1 MRGCASKSTSNFAT
15 QNNHSTTL
23 IVNKEIFRIA
33 IPNIISNITVP
44 LMGLVSAAI
53 VGRDSGTAAAI
64 GALNLGVYIF
74 NFIYWNCSFI
84 RMGTSG
90 LTAQAYGAGD
100 FHETTAMLARATVI
114 SLALSAIVL
123 IFQRPLGEFSLWL
136 MGGNEVVADY
146 FYARIWAVPAGILL
160 FGFYGWFVGMQNGVI
175 PMAISITVNTLHVL
189 FGWWFVF
196 QFDMGIVG
204 IAYASVV
211 SQWIGLALA
220 LTLIFTYFRKTF
232 TKIVLREVL
241 DFASMKR
248 FFKVNGDI
256 IVRTFCNVGVYTF
269 FAAASAKM
277 GKNGTCDDAVLAVNS
292 TLMQLLMLFSYM
304 NDGFAYAAE
313 AMTGRF
319 IGAKDIFSL
328 KKCLRYCVVWTFAT
342 AIIAIGLYL
351 VSWEWLFTFF
361 LDNGSEGG
369 SGAELATVLEVA
381 KQYIGWIVVIPLFA
395 ALPFMLD
402 GVYAGATLTRA
413 LRNSMLFATI
423 IFFAVFY
430 ALKPIM
436 GNDALWL
443 AFLTYIIFRLVLQY
457 FMADRLKD
465 IYRQIEKIA

>member
-1 MRGCASKSTSNFAT
+1 
-15 QNNHSTTL
+15 
-23 IVNKEIFRIA
+23 
-33 IPNIISNITVP
+33 
-44 LMGLVSAAI
+44 MGLVSAAI

-100 FHETTAMLARATVI
+100 FHETTAMVVRAVVI

-123 IFQRPLGEFSLWL
+123 LFQRPLGEFSLWL
-136 MGGNEVVADY
+136 MGGDEVVADY

-160 FGFYGWFVGMQNGVI
+160 FGLYGWFVGMQNGVI
-175 PMAISITVNTLHVL
+175 PMAISILVNTLHVI

-196 QFDMGIVG
+196 SFDMGIVG

-211 SQWIGLALA
+211 SQWIGLVLA
-220 LTLIFTYFRKTF
+220 
-232 TKIVLREVL
+232 IVLVITCFRRTMRKVVFREVL
-241 DFASMKR
+241 NFASMKR

-277 GKNGTCDDAVLAVNS
+277 GEGGSCDDAVLAVNS

-319 IGAKDIFSL
+319 IGAKDLFSL
-328 KKCLRYCVVWTFAT
+328 KRCLKYCVVWTFAT
-342 AIIAIGLYL
+342 AIIAITLYL
-351 VSWEWLFTFF
+351 AGWEWLFTFF
-361 LDNGSEGG
+361 LGNGTEQ
-369 SGAELATVLEVA
+369 ELATVLAVA
-381 KQYIGWIVVIPLFA
+381 KRYIGWIVVIPLFA

-413 LRNSMLFATI
+413 MRNSMLGATI
-423 IFFAVFY
+423 VFFIVYY
-430 ALKPIM
+430 ALQPVI

-443 AFLTYIIFRLVLQY
+443 AFLTYIILRLVLQY

-465 IYRQIEKIA
+465 IYRQVEKIA

>member
-1 MRGCASKSTSNFAT
+1 M
-15 QNNHSTTL
+15 
-23 IVNKEIFRIA
+23 NKEIFRIA

-90 LTAQAYGAGD
+90 LTAQAYGKGD
-100 FHETTAMLARATVI
+100 FHETTAMLARAVTV
-114 SLALSAIVL
+114 SLVLSALVL
-123 IFQRPLGEFSLWL
+123 IFQKPLGEFSLWL
-136 MGGNEVVADY
+136 MDGDEVVAEY

-160 FGFYGWFVGMQNGVI
+160 FGLYGWFVGMQNGVI
-175 PMAISITVNTLHVL
+175 PMSISIIVNTLHIL

-196 QFDMGIVG
+196 SFKMGIVG

-220 LTLIFTYFRKTF
+220 IVLIVIYFRKTMRP
-232 TKIVLREVL
+232 IVLREVL
-241 DFASMKR
+241 NFASMKR
-248 FFKVNGDI
+248 FFQINGDI

-269 FAAASAKM
+269 FAAASNKM
-277 GKNGTCDDAVLAVNS
+277 GEGGTCDTAILAVNS

-328 KKCLRYCVVWTFAT
+328 KKCLRYCVIWTFAT
-342 AIIAIGLYL
+342 AIIAIALYL
-351 VSWEWLFTFF
+351 AGWEWLFTSF
-361 LDNGSEGG
+361 LGDSSAG
-369 SGAELATVLEVA
+369 ELATVLAVA
-381 KQYIGWIVVIPLFA
+381 KRYIGWIVVIPLFA

-413 LRNSMLFATI
+413 MRNSMLLATL
-423 IFFAVFY
+423 IFFGVYY
-430 ALKPIM
+430 ALQPFM
-436 GNDALWL
+436 NNDALWL
-443 AFLTYIIFRLVLQY
+443 AFLLYIISRLVFQY

>member
-1 MRGCASKSTSNFAT
+1 MKM
-15 QNNHSTTL
+15 
-23 IVNKEIFRIA
+23 NKEIFRIA

-100 FHETTAMLARATVI
+100 FHETTAMLARAVVI

-136 MGGNEVVADY
+136 MNGNQEVADY

-160 FGFYGWFVGMQNGVI
+160 FGLYGWFVGMQNGVI
-175 PMAISITVNTLHVL
+175 PMAISIVVNTLHVL
-189 FGWWFVF
+189 FGALFVF
-196 QFDMGIVG
+196 SFKMGIVG

-220 LTLIFTYFRKTF
+220 VILVIICFRKTMRP
-232 TKIVLREVL
+232 IVLREVL
-241 DFASMKR
+241 NFASMKR
-248 FFKVNGDI
+248 FFQVNGDI

-269 FAAASAKM
+269 FAAASNKM
-277 GKNGTCDDAVLAVNS
+277 GVGGKCDDVILAVNS

-319 IGAKDIFSL
+319 IGAKDIVSL
-328 KKCLRYCVVWTFAT
+328 KKCLRYCVIWTFAT
-342 AIIAIGLYL
+342 AAVAIALYL
-351 VSWEWLFTFF
+351 AGWEWLFTFF
-361 LDNGSEGG
+361 LENGPKEQLSE
-369 SGAELATVLEVA
+369 VLIKA
-381 KQYIGWIVVIPLFA
+381 KEYLGWIIAIPLFA

-413 LRNSMLFATI
+413 MRNSMLFATL
-423 IFFAVFY
+423 IFFAVYYILVPF
-430 ALKPIM
+430 I
-436 GNDALWL
+436 GNNALWL
-443 AFLTYIIFRLVLQY
+443 AFLLYIIFRLVLQY
-457 FMADRLKD
+457 LMADMLND
-465 IYRQIEKIA
+465 VYRQIKR

>member
-1 MRGCASKSTSNFAT
+1 MKM
-15 QNNHSTTL
+15 
-23 IVNKEIFRIA
+23 NKEIFRIA

-90 LTAQAYGAGD
+90 LTAQAYGAGN
-100 FHETTAMLARATVI
+100 FHETTAMLARAVVI

-136 MGGNEVVADY
+136 MNGNQEVADY

-160 FGFYGWFVGMQNGVI
+160 FGLYGWFVGMQNGVI
-175 PMAISITVNTLHVL
+175 PMVISILVNSLHVL

-196 QFDMGIVG
+196 SFKMGIVG
-204 IAYASVV
+204 IAYASVA
-211 SQWIGLALA
+211 SQWIGLVLA
-220 LTLIFTYFRKTF
+220 IILVAICFRKTMRP
-232 TKIVLREVL
+232 IILREVL
-241 DFASMKR
+241 NFASMKR

-269 FAAASAKM
+269 FAAASNKM
-277 GKNGTCDDAVLAVNS
+277 GEGGTCDAAVLAVNS

-342 AIIAIGLYL
+342 AVIAIALYL
-351 VSWEWLFTFF
+351 AGWEWLFTFF
-361 LDNGSEGG
+361 LGNGSEQ
-369 SGAELATVLEVA
+369 ELATVLTVA
-381 KQYIGWIVVIPLFA
+381 RRYLGWIVIIPLFA

-413 LRNSMLFATI
+413 MRNSMLLATL
-423 IFFAVFY
+423 IFFGVYY
-430 ALKPIM
+430 ALQPFM
-436 GNDALWL
+436 NNDALWL
-443 AFLTYIIFRLVLQY
+443 ALLLYIISRLVFKY

>member
-1 MRGCASKSTSNFAT
+1 MKM
-15 QNNHSTTL
+15 
-23 IVNKEIFRIA
+23 NKEIFRIA

-90 LTAQAYGAGD
+90 LTAQAYGAGN
-100 FHETTAMLARATVI
+100 FHETTAMLARAIVI
-114 SLALSAIVL
+114 SIALSALVL
-123 IFQRPLGEFSLWL
+123 IFQKPLGEFSLWL
-136 MGGNEVVADY
+136 MGGDEVVASY

-160 FGFYGWFVGMQNGVI
+160 FGLYGWFIGMQNGVI
-175 PMAISITVNTLHVL
+175 PMAVSITVNGLHIL
-189 FGWWFVF
+189 FGWWFVYS
-196 QFDMGIVG
+196 FDLGIVG

-211 SQWIGLALA
+211 SQWIGLVLA
-220 LTLIFTYFRKTF
+220 TILIIIFFRKTMRP
-232 TKIVLREVL
+232 IVLREVL
-241 DFASMKR
+241 DFSAMKR
-248 FFKVNGDI
+248 FFQVNSDI

-269 FAAASAKM
+269 FAAASNKM
-277 GKNGTCDDAVLAVNS
+277 GEGGSTDEAVLAVNS

-319 IGAKDIFSL
+319 VGAKDLVSL
-328 KKCLRYCVVWTFAT
+328 KKCLKYCVIWTFAT
-342 AIIAIGLYL
+342 AIIAITLYL
-351 VSWEWLFTFF
+351 VSWEWLFTF
-361 LDNGSEGG
+361 LLGNGTEVQL
-369 SGAELATVLEVA
+369 ETVLDVA
-381 KQYIGWIVVIPLFA
+381 QRYIGWIVFIPLFA

-402 GVYAGATLTRA
+402 GVYAGATLTKA
-413 LRNSMLFATI
+413 MRNSMLGATI
-423 IFFAVFY
+423 IFFVVFY
-430 ALKPIM
+430 ALKPFI

-443 AFLTYIIFRLVLQY
+443 AFLLYIIFRLVLQY

>member
-1 MRGCASKSTSNFAT
+1 M
-15 QNNHSTTL
+15 
-23 IVNKEIFRIA
+23 NKEIFRIA

-90 LTAQAYGAGD
+90 LTAQAYGAGN
-100 FHETTAMLARATVI
+100 FHETTAMLARAVVI

-123 IFQRPLGEFSLWL
+123 IFQKPLGSLSLWL
-136 MGGNEVVADY
+136 MGGDEVVAAY

-160 FGFYGWFVGMQNGVI
+160 FGLYGWFVGMQNGVI
-175 PMAISITVNTLHVL
+175 PMAISILVNTLHVI

-196 QFDMGIVG
+196 SFDLGIVG

-211 SQWIGLALA
+211 SQWIGLVLA
-220 LTLIFTYFRKTF
+220 IILVATCFRKTMR
-232 TKIVLREVL
+232 KIDLREAL
-241 DFASMKR
+241 NLASMKR
-248 FFKVNGDI
+248 FFQVNGDI

-277 GKNGTCDDAVLAVNS
+277 GDGGSCDNAVLAVNS

-319 IGAKDIFSL
+319 IGAKDRFSL
-328 KKCLRYCVVWTFAT
+328 KRCLKYCVVWTFAT
-342 AIIAIGLYL
+342 AIIAISLYL
-351 VSWEWLFTFF
+351 AGWEWLFTFF
-361 LDNGSEGG
+361 LGD
-369 SGAELATVLEVA
+369 GAEQELATVLAVA
-381 KQYIGWIVVIPLFA
+381 RRYLGWIVIIPIFA

-413 LRNSMLFATI
+413 MRNSMVLATILFFAT
-423 IFFAVFY
+423 FY
-430 ALKPIM
+430 TLRYIGV
-436 GNDALWL
+436 GNDALWF
-443 AFLTYIIFRLVLQY
+443 AFLVYIISRLVFQY

>member
-1 MRGCASKSTSNFAT
+1 M
-15 QNNHSTTL
+15 
-23 IVNKEIFRIA
+23 NKEIFRIA

-90 LTAQAYGAGD
+90 LTAQAYGKGD
-100 FHETTAMLARATVI
+100 FHETTAMLVRAVVI
-114 SLALSAIVL
+114 SLALSALVL
-123 IFQRPLGEFSLWL
+123 IFQKPLGEFSLWL
-136 MGGNEVVADY
+136 MDGDEVVAEY

-160 FGFYGWFVGMQNGVI
+160 FGLYGWFVGMQNGVI
-175 PMAISITVNTLHVL
+175 PMSISIIVNTLHIL

-196 QFDMGIVG
+196 TFDMGIVG

-211 SQWIGLALA
+211 SQWIGLMLA
-220 LTLIFTYFRKTF
+220 AVLIFIYFRKTMRPV
-232 TKIVLREVL
+232 VLREVL
-241 DFASMKR
+241 NFSSMKR
-248 FFKVNGDI
+248 FFQVNGDI

-269 FAAASAKM
+269 FAAASNKM
-277 GKNGTCDDAVLAVNS
+277 GEGGTCDTAILAVNS

-319 IGAKDIFSL
+319 IGAKDIVSL
-328 KKCLRYCVVWTFAT
+328 KKCLRYCVIWTFAT
-342 AIIAIGLYL
+342 AIIAIVLYL
-351 VSWEWLFTFF
+351 VSWEWLFTTF
-361 LDNGSEGG
+361 LGDS
-369 SGAELATVLEVA
+369 SADELATVLEEA
-381 KQYIGWIVVIPLFA
+381 KKYIGWIVVIPLFA

-413 LRNSMLFATI
+413 MRNSMLFATL
-423 IFFAVFY
+423 IFFAVYY
-430 ALKPIM
+430 ALQPFM
-436 GNDALWL
+436 NNNALWL
-443 AFLTYIIFRLVLQY
+443 AFLLYIIFRLVLQY

-465 IYRQIEKIA
+465 VYRQIEKIT

>member
-1 MRGCASKSTSNFAT
+1 MKM
-15 QNNHSTTL
+15 
-23 IVNKEIFRIA
+23 NKEIFRIA

-100 FHETTAMLARATVI
+100 FHETTAMLARAVVI
-114 SLALSAIVL
+114 SLALSAFVL
-123 IFQRPLGEFSLWL
+123 VFQRPLGEFSLWL
-136 MGGNEVVADY
+136 MGGDQVVADY

-160 FGFYGWFVGMQNGVI
+160 FGLYGWFVGMQNGVI
-175 PMAISITVNTLHVL
+175 PMAISILVNSLHMV

-196 QFDMGIVG
+196 SFDMGIVG

-211 SQWIGLALA
+211 SQWIGLVLA
-220 LTLIFTYFRKTF
+220 IILVACCFRKTMR
-232 TKIVLREVL
+232 KIVLREVL
-241 DFASMKR
+241 NFASMKR

-277 GKNGTCDDAVLAVNS
+277 GEGGTCDDAVLAVNS

-319 IGAKDIFSL
+319 IGAKDMFSL
-328 KKCLRYCVVWTFAT
+328 KKCLKYCVVWTFAT
-342 AIIAIGLYL
+342 AIIAITLYL
-351 VSWEWLFTFF
+351 SGWEWLFTFF
-361 LDNGSEGG
+361 LGNGSEQ
-369 SGAELATVLEVA
+369 ELATVLAVA
-381 KQYIGWIVVIPLFA
+381 KRYIGWIVVIPLFA

-413 LRNSMLFATI
+413 MRNSMLGATI
-423 IFFAVFY
+423 IFFIVY
-430 ALKPIM
+430 YSLQPVI

-457 FMADRLKD
+457 FMADRLRD
-465 IYRQIEKIA
+465 IYRQIDIK

>member
-1 MRGCASKSTSNFAT
+1 M
-15 QNNHSTTL
+15 
-23 IVNKEIFRIA
+23 NKEIFRIA

-90 LTAQAYGAGD
+90 LTAQAYGAGN
-100 FHETTAMLARATVI
+100 FHETTAMLARAVVI

-123 IFQRPLGEFSLWL
+123 IFQKPLGALSLWL
-136 MGGNEVVADY
+136 MGGDEVVAAY

-160 FGFYGWFVGMQNGVI
+160 FGLYGWFVGMQNGVI
-175 PMAISITVNTLHVL
+175 PMAISILVNTLHVI

-196 QFDMGIVG
+196 SFDLGIVG

-211 SQWIGLALA
+211 SQWIGLVLA
-220 LTLIFTYFRKTF
+220 IILVATCFRKTMR
-232 TKIVLREVL
+232 KIDLREAL
-241 DFASMKR
+241 NFASMKR
-248 FFKVNGDI
+248 FFQVNGDI

-277 GKNGTCDDAVLAVNS
+277 GDGGSCDDAVLAVNS

-319 IGAKDIFSL
+319 IGAKDRFSL
-328 KKCLRYCVVWTFAT
+328 KRCLKYCVVWTFAT
-342 AIIAIGLYL
+342 AIIAISLYL
-351 VSWEWLFTFF
+351 AGWEWLFTFF
-361 LDNGSEGG
+361 LGNGAEQ
-369 SGAELATVLEVA
+369 ELATVLAVA
-381 KQYIGWIVVIPLFA
+381 RRYLGWIVIIPIFA

-413 LRNSMLFATI
+413 MRNSMVLATILFFAT
-423 IFFAVFY
+423 FY
-430 ALKPIM
+430 TLRYIGV
-436 GNDALWL
+436 GNDALWF
-443 AFLTYIIFRLVLQY
+443 AFLVYIISRLVFQY

>member
-1 MRGCASKSTSNFAT
+1 MKM
-15 QNNHSTTL
+15 
-23 IVNKEIFRIA
+23 NKEIFRIA

-90 LTAQAYGAGD
+90 LTAQAYGKGD
-100 FHETTAMLARATVI
+100 FHETTAMLARAVTV
-114 SLALSAIVL
+114 SLVLSALVL
-123 IFQRPLGEFSLWL
+123 IFQKPLGEFSLWL
-136 MGGNEVVADY
+136 MDGDEVVADY

-160 FGFYGWFVGMQNGVI
+160 FGLYGWFVGMQNGVI
-175 PMAISITVNTLHVL
+175 PMSISIIVNTLHIF

-196 QFDMGIVG
+196 SFKMGIVG

-220 LTLIFTYFRKTF
+220 IILVIIYFRKTMRP
-232 TKIVLREVL
+232 IVLREVL
-241 DFASMKR
+241 NFASMKR
-248 FFKVNGDI
+248 FFQVNGDI

-269 FAAASAKM
+269 FAAASNKM
-277 GKNGTCDDAVLAVNS
+277 GEGGSCDTAILAVNS

-328 KKCLRYCVVWTFAT
+328 KKCLRYCVIWTFAT
-342 AIIAIGLYL
+342 AIIAIALYL
-351 VSWEWLFTFF
+351 AGWEWLFTSF
-361 LDNGSEGG
+361 LGDSSAG
-369 SGAELATVLEVA
+369 ELATVLAVA
-381 KQYIGWIVVIPLFA
+381 KRYIGWIVAIPLFA

-413 LRNSMLFATI
+413 MRNSMLLATL
-423 IFFAVFY
+423 IFFGVYY
-430 ALKPIM
+430 ALQPIM
-436 GNDALWL
+436 NNDALWL
-443 AFLTYIIFRLVLQY
+443 AFLLYIIFRLVFQY

>member
-1 MRGCASKSTSNFAT
+1 MNR
-15 QNNHSTTL
+15 
-23 IVNKEIFRIA
+23 EIFRIA

-100 FHETTAMLARATVI
+100 FHETTAMLVRAVVI

-123 IFQRPLGEFSLWL
+123 LFQRPLGEFSLWL
-136 MGGNEVVADY
+136 MGGDKVVADY

-160 FGFYGWFVGMQNGVI
+160 FGLYGWFVGMQNGVI
-175 PMAISITVNTLHVL
+175 PMAISILVNTLHVI

-196 QFDMGIVG
+196 SFDMGIVG

-211 SQWIGLALA
+211 SQWIGLVLA
-220 LTLIFTYFRKTF
+220 IILVITCFRRTMRKVVF
-232 TKIVLREVL
+232 REVL
-241 DFASMKR
+241 NFASMKR

-277 GKNGTCDDAVLAVNS
+277 GEGGSCDDAVLAVNS

-319 IGAKDIFSL
+319 IGAKDLFSL
-328 KKCLRYCVVWTFAT
+328 KKCLKYCVVWTFAT
-342 AIIAIGLYL
+342 AIIAITLYL
-351 VSWEWLFTFF
+351 TGWEWLFTFF
-361 LDNGSEGG
+361 LGNGTEQ
-369 SGAELATVLEVA
+369 ELATVLAVA
-381 KQYIGWIVVIPLFA
+381 KRYIGWIVVIPIFA

-413 LRNSMLFATI
+413 MRNSMLGATI
-423 IFFAVFY
+423 VFFIVYY
-430 ALKPIM
+430 ALQPVI

-443 AFLTYIIFRLVLQY
+443 AFLTYIILRLVLQY

-465 IYRQIEKIA
+465 IYRQVEKIA